1 MEGLK
6 AKWAELSLST
16 RAGITIIGS
25 FLLVILL
32 ARSFSGGQPSPM
44 PTNKSAKVEA
54 VNLQSSH
61 NLRGE
66 TVETIMANIKAMD
79 NRLNRLERDFGQIK
93 DLKGAIIALKD
104 RMERQQKESGKWHL
118 DEILKE
124 VRKTNER
131 LDELEK
137 RQYVLEDQVKT
148 GIVAAQAQAHSDS
161 GSGEEKGPQAEDK
174 HEVQKVEPQMP
185 PMRVIGKVEQ
195 SESDEEDEDKQELE
209 GYVNRILAGGMFE
222 GVLLTGIDAPT
233 SSAAKQNPLP
243 VLIRVKSDA
252 YLPNQF
258 QSPVK
263 ECFVVAAGYG
273 VLSTERAEIR
283 TEKISCV
290 TEGGRVVEKK
300 LDGYVV
306 GEDGKSGM
314 RGRLVS
320 KQGQMIARS
329 LMAGF
334 LEGFADSMKPNI
346 VQGLDISPTNIA
358 KTQEPD
364 LGAVGKAGI
373 YSGMSE
379 AAKTVAQF
387 YLDMAKETF
396 PVVEVDAG
404 RRVTVVLLAG
414 VDIEPEKKDK
424 K

>member
-6 AKWAELSLST
+6 EKWAELSLGT
-16 RAGITIIGS
+16 RAGITIIGA
-25 FLLVILL
+25 FLVVFLL
-32 ARSFSGGQPSPM
+32 ARSFSGNEPSPM
-44 PTNKSAKVEA
+44 PTKKNAKVEA
-54 VNLQSSH
+54 VNLQSSQ

-124 VRKTNER
+124 VRKTNDR

-148 GIVAAQAQAHSDS
+148 GIAAVQEAQSHPDKGEKKGEAPTEKLAAH
-161 GSGEEKGPQAEDK
+161 KAE
-174 HEVQKVEPQMP
+174 QMP
-185 PMRVIGKVEQ
+185 PMRVIGKVEEA
-195 SESDEEDEDKQELE
+195 ESDEEDGDKQELE
-209 GYVNRILAGGMFE
+209 GYINHVLAGGMFE

-290 TEGGRVVEKK
+290 TEDGRTIEKK

-320 KQGQMIARS
+320 KQGQLIARS

-334 LEGFADSMKPNI
+334 LEGFSNSMKPNI
-346 VQGLDISPTNIA
+346 VQGLDISPTNIS
-358 KTQEPD
+358 KTQSPD
-364 LGAVGKAGI
+364 LGSVGKAGI
-373 YSGMSE
+373 YSGVSE

-404 RRVTVVLLAG
+404 RRVTVVVLSG
-414 VDIEPEKKDK
+414 VDVEPEKEDK